1 MRSKTAKLIGWT
13 TGGFLLVLAAFRAP
27 AEVTYF
33 LLSTR
38 LVGSA
43 LGSCVLPL
51 TKPEDIAEA
60 RREMT
65 LDQPPLIPLVR
76 ITAGADGINRD
87 YLAPGK
93 PSWTW
98 HVTGF
103 VGFVEGVP
111 EILESTPALV
121 ERRQGGWFHD
131 SSGAATVA
139 FTGYKPVAELTREQ
153 IFFASAQLTA
163 NGMDLHWVDLGANY
177 LYTVETSSSFSPANW
192 MPAPGG
198 SWPIAGTNW
207 VDIATPLS
215 GPRFYRVKAE
225 LKSP

>member
-1 MRSKTAKLIGWT
+1 MRSKTARLISWT
-13 TGGFLLVLAAFRAP
+13 TGGFLWVLAAFRAP

-87 YLAPGK
+87 
-93 PSWTW
+93 
-98 HVTGF
+98 
-103 VGFVEGVP
+103 
-111 EILESTPALV
+111 
-121 ERRQGGWFHD
+121 
-131 SSGAATVA
+131 
-139 FTGYKPVAELTREQ
+139 
-153 IFFASAQLTA
+153 
-163 NGMDLHWVDLGANY
+163 LHWVDLGANY